1 MIRITQS
8 IPQKIKPG
16 WSVTFLQ
23 DAMWIG
29 GGPGFQRIGRPER
42 TMPTLDM
49 SLNPVQRRQ
58 RFITPQVHPAK
69 NGIPFILPFDGLIE
83 DIKHPRKH
91 RKHFIEY
98 SVLISDVVYSY
109 SSDKFLINFRI
120 SGILHLPQG
129 LKKIG
134 LATPNSDIN
143 RSIILLVHHLDD
155 PIGPFSIMTFANIS
169 GPPMRIAPFDIFD
182 QFFAIR
188 ISRVVKKEIGSDFTI
203 SPEYLPDQMRFHHS
217 LLQFSRSSGSRGY
230 EPFHI
235 KLIEIKRQ
243 PDQGLLVV
251 RVAADVGQD
260 EEAGKGIYVL
270 SPVRNDPITFQRI

>member
-1 MIRITQS
+1 TRLFIDHRDGDVVGFFHWHHTPVHPGLKIALIVGAPTPHGSACTEIALHRIQRIHEMRAPRLKTTAPAAPFRMIRITQS

-58 RFITPQVHPAK
+58 RFITPQVHPAEH
-69 NGIPFILPFDGLIE
+69 GIPFILPFDGLIE

-109 SSDKFLINFRI
+109 SSDKFLISFRI

-134 LATPNSDIN
+134 LSTPNNDIN
-143 RSIILLVHHLDD
+143 RSIILLIHHLDD
-155 PIGPFSIMTFANIS
+155 P
-169 GPPMRIAPFDIFD
+169 
-182 QFFAIR
+182 
-188 ISRVVKKEIGSDFTI
+188 V
-203 SPEYLPDQMRFHHS
+203 
-217 LLQFSRSSGSRGY
+217 
-230 EPFHI
+230 
-235 KLIEIKRQ
+235 
-243 PDQGLLVV
+243 
-251 RVAADVGQD
+251 
-260 EEAGKGIYVL
+260 
-270 SPVRNDPITFQRI
+270 